1 MPRKCSICTHPKRAH
16 INRTI
21 LSGKKSLRKIA
32 IQYGIGFAAVQ
43 WHKKQHLIAA
53 MKLAKKNGEI
63 EQGRSGYEQYNFML
77 KEVEKKYGES
87 EGMLQVTWFRE
98 WRGMLKMAFD
108 MGMEEERRRE
118 RQVFQDV
125 TPAVLLMIEA
135 AQKIGGNGR

>member
-16 INRTI
+16 INRAI

-32 IQYGIGFAAVQ
+32 TQYEVGAAAVA
-43 WHKKQHLIAA
+43 WHKKHHLAEA
-53 MKLAKKNGEI
+53 MKLVKI
-63 EQGRSGYEQYNFML
+63 EEGKTAFEQYNYML

-108 MGMEEERRRE
+108 LGIEAERRRE
-118 RQVFQDV
+118 QHVFQDV